1 MSFLS
6 IKFLILIAILLIL
19 MKFIRKDPLVRLL
32 LIAAGYTF
40 YAFFDVKSLVI
51 LIALSL
57 FTWFGGRVIDKKRDS
72 SSAKSS
78 KALCFLFVA
87 IEILVLCFFKYAGF
101 FPMPVGMSFYMLQ
114 AVGFLIDSYRGDL
127 GDYPSL
133 TDALLYM
140 SFFPVIVSGPI
151 QKAKDFIP
159 KIAERKAL
167 NSERF
172 SRGIQLFV
180 IGAFLKLVM
189 ADRLAVC
196 VDAVYLTPL
205 VYSGLTLFIT
215 SVGYT
220 LQLLFDFAG
229 YSDMAIG
236 VAYLLGFDLDKNFN
250 LPYLAADP
258 SEFWRRWHISLSTWL
273 REYVYIPLGGNRK
286 GKVRTY
292 LNIFLTM
299 IISGLW
305 HGSTVNF
312 LIWGGLH
319 GLWQVIHRML
329 SAVTSSAGSPSAG
342 GTNDKKEQKDKSP
355 LSFVKHYISMIVT
368 FLIVNFLWI
377 PFRAA
382 TLKDSWTIFTR
393 IVTLKEGAGY
403 YYTYIFIFGIIL
415 LIVQF
420 IAGRFTGRDNPLKPL
435 PLDKMYGRVIF
446 CCLVISIFM
455 FAYFGNGAFI
465 YSQF

>member
-6 IKFLILIAILLIL
+6 IKFLILISLLIIL
-19 MKFIRKDPLVRLL
+19 IKLNNKDVFVRPLL
-32 LIAAGYTF
+32 LAASYAF
-40 YAFFDVKSLVI
+40 YAFFDVRSLLLLIGLSLLTWSGGRIIAKTRLGGSSKRARTFCFIFVFLQI
-51 LIALSL
+51 LI
-57 FTWFGGRVIDKKRDS
+57 
-72 SSAKSS
+72 
-78 KALCFLFVA
+78 LCFY
-87 IEILVLCFFKYAGF
+87 KYAGLLA
-101 FPMPVGMSFYMLQ
+101 MPVGMSFYMLQ
-114 AVGFLIDSYRGDL
+114 AIGYLIDAYRGDL
-127 GDYPSL
+127 YDSPSL
-133 TDALLYM
+133 MDALLYM
-140 SFFPVIVSGPI
+140 AFFPVIVSGPI

-159 KIAERKAL
+159 KIDKIKKL
-167 NSERF
+167 DIKRF
-172 SRGIQLFV
+172 SHGIQLFAL
-180 IGAFLKLVM
+180 GSFLKLVM
-189 ADRLAVC
+189 ADRLCVC
-196 VDAVYLTPL
+196 VDAVYSTPL

-215 SVGYT
+215 SLGYT

-236 VAYLLGFDLDKNFN
+236 TAYLLGFDLDRNFN
-250 LPYLAADP
+250 LPYLSADP

-273 REYVYIPLGGNRK
+273 RDYVYIPLGGNRK
-286 GKVRTY
+286 GNIRTY
-292 LNIFLTM
+292 VNIFITM

-329 SAVTSSAGSPSAG
+329 TRLHPQDD
-342 GTNDKKEQKDKSP
+342 NIKEQKDKSL
-355 LSFVKHYISMIVT
+355 LSSFRHFISMILT

-393 IVTLKEGAGY
+393 IITFKEGAGY
-403 YYTYIFIFGIIL
+403 YYTYIFIFGFIL
-415 LIVQF
+415 LIIQYL
-420 IAGRFTGRDNPLKPL
+420 AGRFTSRDNPVKPL
-435 PLDKMYGRVIF
+435 PLDKMYAKIIF
-446 CCLVISIFM
+446 CCLIIATLM

>member
-6 IKFLILIAILLIL
+6 IKFLILIILLIIL
-19 MKFIRKDPLVRLL
+19 IKLINKLSFVRPLL
-32 LIAAGYTF
+32 LTASYVF
-40 YAFFDVKSLVI
+40 YAFFDIRSLLLLIFLSVFTWYGGSIICKKRLNGSLKSARAVCLIFVFIQI
-51 LIALSL
+51 LI
-57 FTWFGGRVIDKKRDS
+57 
-72 SSAKSS
+72 
-78 KALCFLFVA
+78 
-87 IEILVLCFFKYAGF
+87 LCFFKYAGLLV
-101 FPMPVGMSFYMLQ
+101 MPVGMSFYMLQ
-114 AVGFLIDSYRGDL
+114 AIGYLVDSYRGDI
-127 GDYPSL
+127 DKSPSL
-133 TDALLYM
+133 MDALVYM
-140 SFFPVIVSGPI
+140 AFFPVIVSGPI

-159 KIAERKAL
+159 KISKL
-167 NSERF
+167 KKLDMKRF
-172 SRGIQLFV
+172 SHGIQLFAL
-180 IGAFLKLVM
+180 GAFLKLVM
-189 ADRLAVC
+189 ADRLCVC
-196 VDAVYLTPL
+196 VDAVYSTPL

-236 VAYLLGFDLDKNFN
+236 VAYLLGFDLDRNFN
-250 LPYLAADP
+250 LPYLSADP

-273 REYVYIPLGGNRK
+273 RDYVYIPLGGNRK
-286 GKVRTY
+286 GRGRTY
-292 LNIFLTM
+292 INIFLTM

-329 SAVTSSAGSPSAG
+329 KQLHPK
-342 GTNDKKEQKDKSP
+342 DRDIKEQKDKSL
-355 LSFVKHYISMIVT
+355 LSSIRHFMAMIIT

-377 PFRAA
+377 PFRAE

-393 IVTLKEGAGY
+393 IITFKEGAGY
-403 YYTYIFIFGIIL
+403 YYTYIFIFGFIL
-415 LIVQF
+415 LIVQYL
-420 IAGRFTGRDNPLKPL
+420 AGRFTSRNNPIKPL
-435 PLDKMYGRVIF
+435 PLDKMYAKVIL
-446 CCLVISIFM
+446 CCLIIATLM